1 MGVPSS
7 FSRCPSECPK
17 SPVPRGATLPS
28 SLRFG
33 LGNQTSSVW
42 EPEPP
47 YPPDEA
53 DGAVTKTTGNCL
65 THIQSLA
72 SGWTSGPNHGPPPCP
87 LQVSNEV
94 CLFGINLRYPLPGPN
109 PAHQLGKVVALL
121 IVLGNFVTG
130 GGGGRDRSG
139 HGWYLSDHGSGQ
151 IRTVLDSFSSSVSS
165 VSGLPTQHLV
175 LIAIP
180 IYCKRSSSASMRA
193 SMLRFAVQRQHTRR
207 A

>member
-1 MGVPSS
+1 MLS
-7 FSRCPSECPK
+7 FSRCPSGQPVSRPTANCPTQFAEAGT
-17 SPVPRGATLPS
+17 RL
-28 SLRFG
+28 G
-33 LGNQTSSVW
+33 LGNRTSH
-42 EPEPP
+42 
-47 YPPDEA
+47 PPDEA

-72 SGWTSGPNHGPPPCP
+72 SGWTSGPNHGPPPCA

-94 CLFGINLRYPLPGPN
+94 CLFGINLRYPLPGPH
-109 PAHQLGKVVALL
+109 PAHQLGRVVALL
-121 IVLGNFVTG
+121 IVLGNFATG

-175 LIAIP
+175 EIAIP
-180 IYCKRSSSASMRA
+180 IYCERASSSSSTLAS
-193 SMLRFAVQRQHTRR
+193 SERQHAQSTQFNL